1 MARFRLLD
9 IDRDSPLAVGL
20 IMATA
25 VVFQQPL
32 RFVLNSVGAVEQQY
46 HLDLLPAL
54 VVLSVV
60 FTFHQYR
67 KRQESRAVALAAD
80 TAARIERSRV
90 SELNELVAVGQT
102 LANALDP
109 KEIE

>member
-1 MARFRLLD
+1 MPRFRLLD
-9 IDRDSPLAVGL
+9 ISHDSPLAVGL

-32 RFVLNSVGAVEQQY
+32 RYALNAVGDVEQRY

-60 FTFHQYR
+60 FMFHQYR
-67 KRQESRAVALAAD
+67 KRQESRASALAAV
-80 TAARIERSRV
+80 TAA
-90 SELNELVAVGQT
+90 A
-102 LANALDP
+102 LAFITAQ
-109 KEIE
+109 